1 MSIPTEWLFIAVVL
15 AAGLYL
21 IMRGGLG
28 RLPGDV
34 RVARPGCIVNAPI
47 ASSCLVS
54 VVLSIALSVA
64 LSFCAAGL
72 GR

>member
-1 MSIPTEWLFIAVVL
+1 MSIPTEWLLIAVVL

-34 RVARPGCIVNAPI
+34 HVSRPGFVVRAPM

-64 LSFCAAGL
+64 LSFCAGGL